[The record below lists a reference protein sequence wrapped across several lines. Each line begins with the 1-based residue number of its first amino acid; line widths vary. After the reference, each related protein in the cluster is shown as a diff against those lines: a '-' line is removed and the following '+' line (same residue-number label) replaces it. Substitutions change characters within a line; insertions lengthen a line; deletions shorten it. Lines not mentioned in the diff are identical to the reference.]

1 MGFIGL
7 VLLVAAAA
15 MLFYHIR
22 IHPHRPEELL
32 VNQVA
37 AAQAAAAE
45 MSAETAVEQ
54 TEDGNAAVPVPE
66 GTAEG
71 EEPKEESHGEDH

>member
-1 MGFIGL
+1 MVI
-7 VLLVAAAA
+7 VSAA
-15 MLFYHIR
+15 MLFYNIR
-22 IHPHRPEELL
+22 LRPHDPGELL

-37 AAQAAAAE
+37 AAQAAAE
-45 MSAETAVEQ
+45 VSAETAVEQ
-54 TEDGNAAVPVPE
+54 TEDGNAAVPVPD